1 MKIHSLQMR
10 RASGSGT
17 GRLPGHPCGHLSSH
31 LVPPPSSCCH
41 RQHSEDMGGRRG
53 LGGCGS
59 GLSPSG
65 VPFCTSPGARP
76 SPARCGGLL
85 RQVGPRGAPG
95 GEQAPAGGEPSGGR
109 MRADSG
115 AGSGGEEAAGRE
127 RGSVARRKREH
138 CCLPRA
144 RAPCSTSMVGLLLS
158 PGTFWGLLGRRAPAS
173 IPQLVQVPLWVH
185 GTPVLWVVCAHASF
199 PGTQGTAAGQCFA
212 GRTGALG
219 SRGVCYL
226 GIAAITWGK

>member
-115 AGSGGEEAAGRE
+115 GWVGRGRGCGEGARLRGSEEARALLSAQGQGTLQHQHGRSAPLPRDILGSAWQESTSIHPTAGAGALVGARDSGVVGCVCSRLSPWHAGHRRGTVLRWEDGGSGL
-127 RGSVARRKREH
+127 SW
-138 CCLPRA
+138 CL
-144 RAPCSTSMVGLLLS
+144 L
-158 PGTFWGLLGRRAPAS
+158 PGHRCHHMG
-173 IPQLVQVPLWVH
+173 
-185 GTPVLWVVCAHASF
+185 
-199 PGTQGTAAGQCFA
+199 
-212 GRTGALG
+212 
-219 SRGVCYL
+219 
-226 GIAAITWGK
+226 